1 MGKQIEMYPNR
12 PDKSYQKRFSKYVCL
27 VRCRRQHF
35 RTIKYKR
42 NSRFI
47 FPKTTIARVQVLR
60 SERLLCIISLSTLV
74 RFKNTFS
81 MIISFFERF
90 IILVQRMCMSYVS
103 TKIAGNKA
111 MIEVWP
117 KPKQMLGSS
126 DKNTVK

>member
-12 PDKSYQKRFSKYVCL
+12 QDKSYQKHFSKYVCL
-27 VRCRRQHF
+27 VRCRRQHL

-42 NSRFI
+42 NSKFI
-47 FPKTTIARVQVLR
+47 FPKTTISSLPKVARVQVLR
-60 SERLLCIISLSTLV
+60 GERLLCIISLSTFV

-90 IILVQRMCMSYVS
+90 IILVQRMCMNYVS

-111 MIEVWP
+111 MIEV
-117 KPKQMLGSS
+117 
-126 DKNTVK
+126 